1 MAPRRSPAVA
11 YDLLDGQAVLIDPV
25 GLEMLT
31 LNAVGTLVWNELDG
45 EKDVPALASA
55 LLGRV
60 TGVGMEELV
69 ADIGAFVA
77 SLADSGL
84 VVDGG

>member
-1 MAPRRSPAVA
+1 MAPRRSPNVG
-11 YDLLDGQAVLIDPV
+11 YDVLDGQAVLIDPV

-60 TGVGMEELV
+60 TGVGLEELV
-69 ADIGAFVA
+69 VDVGAFIA
-77 SLADSGL
+77 SLEDAGL
-84 VVDGG
+84 VVDGA

>member
-1 MAPRRSPAVA
+1 MAPRRSPGVA
-11 YDLLDGQAVLIDPV
+11 YDVLDGQAVLIDPV

-45 EKDVPALASA
+45 EKDVPELANA
-55 LLGRV
+55 VLGRV
-60 TGVGMEELV
+60 TGVGLDALV
-69 ADIGAFVA
+69 ADVGAFVA
-77 SLADSGL
+77 SLEDAGL